1 MNSDIP
7 VIIIEDNEEAK
18 THLSTILNR
27 HFSNIKIV
35 ATSDTVKEAIS
46 VLNDHNPEI
55 VFMDIELKDG
65 TGFEILDTIDNYDF
79 EIVFVTAHA
88 DYLKQ
93 AIAYYAFNFITKP
106 FDEEHLIKAVN
117 RYIQLKNRLFTK
129 KKYHLLKE
137 FITNS
142 RLLINTGHEHISLE
156 IENIIR
162 CEADGNYTFFVMDSK
177 EKYMASNYLKY
188 YEDLLG
194 KKGFFRA
201 NRSTLINIKH
211 IHSIYKKES
220 IVLSNKEKVTV
231 SVRNRSKLS
240 DLIHELT

>member
-1 MNSDIP
+1 MNSEIP
-7 VIIIEDNEEAK
+7 VIIIEDDVEAK
-18 THLSTILNR
+18 IHLSTILSK

-35 ATSDTVKEAIS
+35 ATSDTIKEAVS
-46 VLNDHNPEI
+46 VLYTYNPEI

-79 EIVFVTAHA
+79 EIIFVTAHA

-93 AIAYYAFNFITKP
+93 AISYYAFNFITKP
-106 FDEEHLIKAVN
+106 IDEEHLIKAVN

-129 KKYHLLKE
+129 KKYLLFKE
-137 FITNS
+137 FISDS

-162 CEADGNYTFFVMDSK
+162 CEADGNYTFFVMNSK

-188 YEDLLG
+188 YEGLLG

-211 IHSIYKKES
+211 IRSIYKKES
-220 IVLSNKEKVTV
+220 IILSNKDKVTV

-240 DLIHELT
+240 DLIQELT